1 MSGQNIKVTI
11 ESEESYWSE
20 LIIGLDTL
28 LTVQHKVRI
37 PSNIISAV
45 SHFKVKL
52 DKALVSS
59 GSSEAINQGS
69 TVTTKEDMTQAY
81 HDSFTA

>member
-1 MSGQNIKVTI
+1 MPGNNVKITI
-11 ESEESYWSE
+11 ESEEHYWNK

-28 LTVQHKVRI
+28 LVLQHRQKI
-37 PSNIISAV
+37 PSEIISAV

-52 DKALVSS
+52 DRALIS
-59 GSSEAINQGS
+59 GLAPEIVESAEQL
-69 TVTTKEDMTQAY
+69 TKEDMTAAY